1 MTYDAEVSAAVA
13 QAQTLYGVTVDPA
26 LVHAVIEQET
36 RHGALK
42 ITGTLEPNGHY
53 SYGPMQVQDT
63 TGAMHG
69 ISEPSSMAVPSI
81 GIRVGTYELARLM
94 KLYPGDTARAVAAYN
109 AGAGNSARRASGQ
122 FVNQSY
128 VDKVLAFWKQYQGT
142 ITTVGTAVGGGLGLL
157 ALVVVLFMAFR
168 RKLTGR

>member
-1 MTYDAEVSAAVA
+1 MTYDAEVTAAVA
-13 QAQTLYGVTVDPA
+13 QAMTLYGVTVDPA

-69 ISEPSSMAVPSI
+69 ITDPSTMAVPSI
-81 GIRVGTYELARLM
+81 GIRIGTYELARLM

-109 AGAGNSARRASGQ
+109 AGAGNSARTSSGT

-142 ITTVGTAVGGGLGLL
+142 VTAVGGGLGLL